1 MKKILL
7 LLLVCVCAL
16 VVACGENYDKVLNNA
31 LSKISV
37 SSEVSEDITLV
48 KEVEVDGVKVSVTWS
63 SDSSALTSEGKVTRG
78 EEDVL
83 VKLVAKAEVENSSK
97 EKEFSV
103 KVLKKES
110 SVDYEEI
117 VMSVLEKLYVVKE
130 TSENIPMTLELEE
143 RGYKVKISWSSD
155 NAAITKDG
163 VVTRGE
169 EDVVVNL
176 KATATLE
183 GVSKE
188 KVFEVTVLKEVAKV
202 DFEEIA
208 TSALEKLEIVTST
221 DKDLVLVKEVEVAGY
236 KVAISYESDNSALT
250 SEGIITRGEEDVI
263 VNLKVTASVE
273 GVSKEKVFGVTVLK
287 EEAKI
292 NYDEIAQAMLEKIE
306 LPLVVDGDLELV
318 KEIEEQGVTG
328 TLKYAFSTDIITTDG
343 KVTMFEEEE
352 STLDCIIS
360 LTLND
365 KEYTKEVKGIVVL
378 SIVGSAE
385 KFIESLNIPA
395 EIDDNIYLP
404 TEHKN
409 MEISWSTSNK
419 YILSDKGVP
428 AYVEE
433 DANVTLYV
441 TCLIYYNDEE
451 YFYDGRFDI
460 TVKPYSDEKRVNLVY
475 DSLSIP
481 TETIDNIGLLSTYNY
496 GVKAVWTSS
505 NEKIISTNGVVT
517 PDGNETVVTLKV
529 VLSYGGVMKEQTFDV
544 KVGNVPLDGCDELFY
559 MHNLVE
565 YAEDL
570 DSAKLTN
577 LEFVNG
583 RIQLTEGATEGVYE
597 SKTFKTRKFD
607 SVVGSYSCTSGLD
620 RTAELEVS
628 VKVNG
633 KWSKYFTY
641 GRFGNGRE
649 NLYYDTSDTYAYLN
663 TDIIQVNSGYQGEG
677 VRYRITLRRDNASVA
692 SPKLL
697 LVAIAFRMSNYTY
710 VVDDSDLP
718 KEFDN
723 ASCPKLYQHDVPTI
737 GGVICSATTTTMLLM
752 NKGYDFS
759 NRGYDLP
766 HAYMASIVADRGHN
780 NPTYG
785 NWSYN
790 MIAAGG
796 FGAEAYVAKLYS
808 WEELKW
814 YLVNVGPC
822 GASIGGYFGAYTTG
836 GHLIVVRGYRETAD
850 GTTVICNDPNIKGVY
865 YEVSKE
871 IFMEAW
877 KKGMSYI
884 VK

>member
-1 MKKILL
+1 MKKVLL
-7 LLLVCVCAL
+7 LLLVFICAL
-16 VVACGENYDKVLNNA
+16 VVACGENYDKVLNDA
-31 LSKISV
+31 LSKISI

-78 EEDVL
+78 DEDVL

-110 SVDYEEI
+110 SVNYEEI

-130 TSENIPMTLELEE
+130 TSENIPMILELEE

-188 KVFEVTVLKEVAKV
+188 KVFEVKVLKEVAKV

-236 KVAISYESDNSALT
+236 KVAISYESNNTALT
-250 SEGIITRGEEDVI
+250 SDGIVTRGAEDVL
-263 VNLKVTASVE
+263 VSLKAVATVE
-273 GVSKEKVFGVTVLK
+273 GVSKEKVFEVTVLK
-287 EEAKI
+287 EEVKI
-292 NYDEIAQAMLEKIE
+292 NYEELAKAMLEKIE
-306 LPLVVDGDLELV
+306 LPLVVDGDLDLV
-318 KEIEEQGVTG
+318 KEVTEQGVTG
-328 TLKYAFSTDIITTDG
+328 TVKYAFSTEMISEDG

-352 STLDCIIS
+352 STLDCVIT

-365 KEYTKEVKGIVVL
+365 ANYTKEVKGITVL
-378 SIVGSAE
+378 SIMGSAE
-385 KFIESLNIPA
+385 KFIESLNIPS
-395 EIDDNIYLP
+395 EIDDNINLP

-419 YILSDKGVP
+419 YILTEKGVP

-433 DANVTLYV
+433 DTEVTLYV

-451 YFYDGRFDI
+451 YFYDGRFDLV
-460 TVKPYSDEKRVNLVY
+460 VKPYSDEKRVNLVY
-475 DSLSIP
+475 NSLSIP
-481 TETIDNIGLLSTYNY
+481 TETIDNIGLLSTYSY

-505 NEKIISTNGVVT
+505 NEKVISTNGVVT

-697 LVAIAFRMSNYTY
+697 LVAIAFRMSDYTY

-814 YLVNVGPC
+814 YLVKR
-822 GASIGGYFGAYTTG
+822 
-836 GHLIVVRGYRETAD
+836 L
-850 GTTVICNDPNIKGVY
+850 K
-865 YEVSKE
+865 
-871 IFMEAW
+871 
-877 KKGMSYI
+877 
-884 VK
+884 

>member
-7 LLLVCVCAL
+7 LLLVFICAL
-16 VVACGENYDKVLNNA
+16 VVACGENYDKVLNDA

-110 SVDYEEI
+110 NVNYEEI

-188 KVFEVTVLKEVAKV
+188 KVFEVKVLKEVAKV

-221 DKDLVLVKEVEVAGY
+221 DKDLDLVKEVEVAGY
-236 KVAISYESDNSALT
+236 KVAISYESNNNALT
-250 SEGIITRGEEDVI
+250 SDGIVTRGAEDVL
-263 VNLKVTASVE
+263 VSLKAVATVE
-273 GVSKEKVFGVTVLK
+273 GVSKEKVFEVTVLK
-287 EEAKI
+287 EEVKI
-292 NYDEIAQAMLEKIE
+292 NYEELAKAMLEKIE
-306 LPLVVDGDLELV
+306 LPLVVDGDLDLV
-318 KEIEEQGVTG
+318 KEVTEQGVTG
-328 TLKYAFSTDIITTDG
+328 TVKYAFSTEMISEDG
-343 KVTMFEEEE
+343 KVTMFEEDE
-352 STLDCIIS
+352 STLDCVIT

-365 KEYTKEVKGIVVL
+365 ANYTKEVKGITVL
-378 SIVGSAE
+378 SIIGSAE
-385 KFIESLNIPA
+385 KFIKSLNIPS
-395 EIDDNIYLP
+395 EIDDNINLP

-419 YILSDKGVP
+419 YILTDKGVA

-433 DANVTLYV
+433 DTEVTLYV

-451 YFYDGRFDI
+451 YFYDDRFELVI
-460 TVKPYSDEKRVNLVY
+460 KPYSDEKRVNLVY
-475 DSLSIP
+475 NSLSIP
-481 TETIDNIGLLSTYNY
+481 TETIDNIGLLSTYSY
-496 GVKAVWTSS
+496 GVKATWTSS
-505 NEKIISTNGVVT
+505 NEKVISTNGVVT

-577 LEFVNG
+577 LELVDG
-583 RIQLTEGATEGVYE
+583 RIQLKEGAVEGVYE

-620 RTAELEVS
+620 HTAELEVS
-628 VKVNG
+628 LKVKGV
-633 KWSKYFTY
+633 WSKYYTY
-641 GRFGNGRE
+641 GRFGNGRN
-649 NLYYDTSDTYAYLN
+649 NLYYDTSDTYTYLN
-663 TDIIQVNSGYQGEG
+663 TDIVTVNSGYQGEG
-677 VRYRITLRRDNASVA
+677 VKYRITLRRDSADA
-692 SPKLL
+692 PSPKLL
-697 LVAIAFRMSNYTY
+697 LVAIAFRMSDYTY

-752 NKGYDFS
+752 NRGYDFS

-822 GASIGGYFGAYTTG
+822 GASIGGYFGAYTTN
-836 GHLIVVRGYRETAD
+836 GHLIVVRGYRETEN

>member
-7 LLLVCVCAL
+7 LLLVFICAL
-16 VVACGENYDKVLNNA
+16 VVACGENYDKVLNDA

-110 SVDYEEI
+110 IVDYEEI
-117 VMSVLEKLYVVKE
+117 VMIVLEKLYVVKE

-188 KVFEVTVLKEVAKV
+188 KVFEVKVLKEVAKV

-236 KVAISYESDNSALT
+236 KVAISYESNNSALT
-250 SEGIITRGEEDVI
+250 SDGIVTRGTEDVL
-263 VNLKVTASVE
+263 VSLKAVATVE
-273 GVSKEKVFGVTVLK
+273 GVSEEKVFEVTVLK
-287 EEAKI
+287 EEVKI
-292 NYDEIAQAMLEKIE
+292 NYEELAKAMLEKIE
-306 LPLVVDGDLELV
+306 LPLVVDGDLDLV
-318 KEIEEQGVTG
+318 KEVTEQGVTG
-328 TLKYAFSTDIITTDG
+328 TVKYAFSTEMISEDG
-343 KVTMFEEEE
+343 KVTMFEEDE
-352 STLDCIIS
+352 STLDCVIT

-365 KEYTKEVKGIVVL
+365 ANYTKEVKGITVL
-378 SIVGSAE
+378 SIMGSAE
-385 KFIESLNIPA
+385 KFIESLNIPS
-395 EIDDNIYLP
+395 EIDDNINLP

-419 YILSDKGVP
+419 YILTDKGVP

-433 DANVTLYV
+433 DTEVTLYV

-451 YFYDGRFDI
+451 YFYDDRFDLV
-460 TVKPYSDEKRVNLVY
+460 VKPYSDEKRVNLVY
-475 DSLSIP
+475 NSLSIP
-481 TETIDNIGLLSTYNY
+481 TETIDNIGLLSTYSY
-496 GVKAVWTSS
+496 GVKATWTSS
-505 NEKIISTNGVVT
+505 NEKVISTNGVVT

-577 LEFVNG
+577 LELVDG
-583 RIQLTEGATEGVYE
+583 RIQLKEGAVEGVYE

-677 VRYRITLRRDNASVA
+677 VRYCITLRRDNASVA

-850 GTTVICNDPNIKGVY
+850 GVTVICNDPNIKGVY

>member
-7 LLLVCVCAL
+7 LLLVFICAL
-16 VVACGENYDKVLNNA
+16 VVACGENYDKVLNDA

-37 SSEVSEDITLV
+37 SSEVSEDINLV

-188 KVFEVTVLKEVAKV
+188 KVFEVKVLKEVVKV

-236 KVAISYESDNSALT
+236 KVAISYESNNSALT
-250 SEGIITRGEEDVI
+250 SDGIVTRGTEDVL
-263 VNLKVTASVE
+263 VSLKAVATVE
-273 GVSKEKVFGVTVLK
+273 GVSKEKVFEVTVLK
-287 EEAKI
+287 EEVKI
-292 NYDEIAQAMLEKIE
+292 NYEELAKAMLEKIE
-306 LPLVVDGDLELV
+306 LPLVVDGDLDLV
-318 KEIEEQGVTG
+318 KEVTEQGITG
-328 TLKYAFSTDIITTDG
+328 TVKYAFSTEMISEDG
-343 KVTMFEEEE
+343 KVKMFEEDE
-352 STLDCIIS
+352 STLDCVIT

-365 KEYTKEVKGIVVL
+365 ANYTKEVKGITVL
-378 SIVGSAE
+378 SIMGSAE
-385 KFIESLNIPA
+385 KFIESLNIPS
-395 EIDDNIYLP
+395 EIDDNINLP

-419 YILSDKGVP
+419 YILTDKGVP

-433 DANVTLYV
+433 DTEVTLYV

-451 YFYDGRFDI
+451 YFYDDRFDLV
-460 TVKPYSDEKRVNLVY
+460 VKPYSDEKRVNLVY
-475 DSLSIP
+475 NSLSIP
-481 TETIDNIGLLSTYNY
+481 TETIDNIGLLSTYSY
-496 GVKAVWTSS
+496 GVKATWTSS
-505 NEKIISTNGVVT
+505 NEKIISTSGVVT

-850 GTTVICNDPNIKGVY
+850 GVTVICNDPNIKGVY

>member
-1 MKKILL
+1 MKKILF

-16 VVACGENYDKVLNNA
+16 VVACGENYDKVLNDA

-63 SDSSALTSEGKVTRG
+63 SDNSALTSEGKVTRG

-110 SVDYEEI
+110 SVNYEEI

-130 TSENIPMTLELEE
+130 TSGNIPMILELEE

-188 KVFEVTVLKEVAKV
+188 KVFEVKVLKEVAKV

-236 KVAISYESDNSALT
+236 KVAISYESNNTALT
-250 SEGIITRGEEDVI
+250 SDGIVTRGAEDVL
-263 VNLKVTASVE
+263 VSLKAVATVE
-273 GVSKEKVFGVTVLK
+273 GVSKEKVFEVTVLK
-287 EEAKI
+287 EEVEI
-292 NYDEIAQAMLEKIE
+292 NYEELAKAMLEKIE
-306 LPLVVDGDLELV
+306 LPLVVDGDLDLV
-318 KEIEEQGVTG
+318 KEVTEQGVTG
-328 TLKYAFSTDIITTDG
+328 TVKYAFSTEMISEDG

-352 STLDCIIS
+352 STLDCVIT

-365 KEYTKEVKGIVVL
+365 VNYTKEVKGITVL
-378 SIVGSAE
+378 SIMGSAE
-385 KFIESLNIPA
+385 KFIESLNIPS
-395 EIDDNIYLP
+395 EIDDNINLP

-419 YILSDKGVP
+419 YILTDKGVP

-433 DANVTLYV
+433 DTEVTLYV

-451 YFYDGRFDI
+451 YFYDGRFDLV
-460 TVKPYSDEKRVNLVY
+460 VKPYSDEKRVNLVY
-475 DSLSIP
+475 NSLSIP
-481 TETIDNIGLLSTYNY
+481 TETIDNIGLLSTYSY

>member
-7 LLLVCVCAL
+7 LLLVFICAL
-16 VVACGENYDKVLNNA
+16 VVACGENYDKVLNDA

-78 EEDVL
+78 DEDVL

-110 SVDYEEI
+110 SVNYEEI

-130 TSENIPMTLELEE
+130 TSENIPMILELEE

-188 KVFEVTVLKEVAKV
+188 KVFEVKVLKEVAKV

-236 KVAISYESDNSALT
+236 KVAISYESNNTALT
-250 SEGIITRGEEDVI
+250 SDGIVTRGAEDVL
-263 VNLKVTASVE
+263 VSLKAVATVE
-273 GVSKEKVFGVTVLK
+273 GVSKEKVFEVTVLK
-287 EEAKI
+287 EEVKI
-292 NYDEIAQAMLEKIE
+292 NYEELAKAMLEKIE
-306 LPLVVDGDLELV
+306 LPLVVDGDLDLV
-318 KEIEEQGVTG
+318 KEVTEQGVTG
-328 TLKYAFSTDIITTDG
+328 TVKYAFSTEMISEDG
-343 KVTMFEEEE
+343 KVTMFEEDE
-352 STLDCIIS
+352 STLDCVIT

-365 KEYTKEVKGIVVL
+365 ANYTKEVKGITVL
-378 SIVGSAE
+378 SIMGSAE
-385 KFIESLNIPA
+385 KFIESLNIPS
-395 EIDDNIYLP
+395 EIDDNINLP

-419 YILSDKGVP
+419 YILTDKGVP

-433 DANVTLYV
+433 DTEVTLYV

-451 YFYDGRFDI
+451 YFYDGRFDLV
-460 TVKPYSDEKRVNLVY
+460 VKPYSDEKRVNLVY
-475 DSLSIP
+475 NSLSIP
-481 TETIDNIGLLSTYNY
+481 TETIDNIGLLSTYSY

-577 LEFVNG
+577 LEFVDG

-620 RTAELEVS
+620 HTAELEVS

-697 LVAIAFRMSNYTY
+697 LVAIALRMSNYTY

-752 NKGYDFS
+752 NRGYDFS

>member
-16 VVACGENYDKVLNNA
+16 VVACGKNYDEVLNNA
-31 LSKISV
+31 LGKINV
-37 SSEVSEDITLV
+37 PTEVSEDISLV
-48 KEVEVDGVKVSVTWS
+48 KEVEVDGVKVSITWS
-63 SDSSALTSEGKVTRG
+63 SDNSVLTSEGVVTRG

-110 SVDYEEI
+110 SVNYEEI

-188 KVFEVTVLKEVAKV
+188 KVFEVKVLKEVAKV

-221 DKDLVLVKEVEVAGY
+221 DKDLVLVKEVEVVGY
-236 KVAISYESDNSALT
+236 KVAISYESNNSALT
-250 SEGIITRGEEDVI
+250 SDGIVTRGTEDVL
-263 VNLKVTASVE
+263 VSLKAVATVE
-273 GVSKEKVFGVTVLK
+273 GVSEEKVFEVTVLK
-287 EEAKI
+287 EEVKI
-292 NYDEIAQAMLEKIE
+292 NYEELANAMLEKIE

-318 KEIEEQGVTG
+318 KEIEEQGIIG
-328 TLKYAFSTDIITTDG
+328 TVNYTFSTDVITTDG

-352 STLDCIIS
+352 STLDCVIS
-360 LTLND
+360 LTLNE
-365 KEYTKEVKGIVVL
+365 KEYSKEVKGIVVL

-517 PDGNETVVTLKV
+517 PDGNETIVTLKV

-577 LEFVNG
+577 LEFVDG

-620 RTAELEVS
+620 HTAELEVS

-677 VRYRITLRRDNASVA
+677 VKYRITLRRDNASVA

-759 NRGYDLP
+759 NRGYALP

>member
-16 VVACGENYDKVLNNA
+16 VVACGENYDKVLNDA

-48 KEVEVDGVKVSVTWS
+48 KEVEVDGVKVSVTWA

-78 EEDVL
+78 DEDVL

-110 SVDYEEI
+110 SVNYEEI

-130 TSENIPMTLELEE
+130 TSDNIPMILELEE

-188 KVFEVTVLKEVAKV
+188 KVFEVKVLKEVVKV

-236 KVAISYESDNSALT
+236 KVAICYESNNTALT
-250 SEGIITRGEEDVI
+250 SDGIVTRGAEDVL
-263 VNLKVTASVE
+263 VSLKAVATVE
-273 GVSKEKVFGVTVLK
+273 GVSKEKVFEVTVLK
-287 EEAKI
+287 EEVKI
-292 NYDEIAQAMLEKIE
+292 NYEELAKAMLEKIE
-306 LPLVVDGDLELV
+306 LPLVVDGDLDLV
-318 KEIEEQGVTG
+318 KEVTEQGVTG
-328 TLKYAFSTDIITTDG
+328 TVKYAFSTEMISEDG

-352 STLDCIIS
+352 STLDCVIT

-365 KEYTKEVKGIVVL
+365 ANYTKEVKGITVL
-378 SIVGSAE
+378 SIMGSAE
-385 KFIESLNIPA
+385 KFIESLNIPS
-395 EIDDNIYLP
+395 EIDDNINLP

-419 YILSDKGVP
+419 YILTDKGVP

-433 DANVTLYV
+433 DTEVTLYV

-451 YFYDGRFDI
+451 YFYDGRFDLV
-460 TVKPYSDEKRVNLVY
+460 VKPYSDEKRVNLVY
-475 DSLSIP
+475 NSLSIP
-481 TETIDNIGLLSTYNY
+481 TETIDNIGLLSTYSY

-505 NEKIISTNGVVT
+505 NEKVISTNGVVT

-620 RTAELEVS
+620 HTAELEVS

-697 LVAIAFRMSNYTY
+697 LVAIAFRMSDYTY

-752 NKGYDFS
+752 NRGYDFS

>member
-7 LLLVCVCAL
+7 LLLVFICAL
-16 VVACGENYDKVLNNA
+16 VVACGENYDKVLNDA

-188 KVFEVTVLKEVAKV
+188 KVFEVKVLKEVAKV

-236 KVAISYESDNSALT
+236 KVAISYESNNSALT
-250 SEGIITRGEEDVI
+250 SDGIVTRGTEDVL
-263 VNLKVTASVE
+263 VSLKAVATVE
-273 GVSKEKVFGVTVLK
+273 GVSEEKVFEVTVLK
-287 EEAKI
+287 EEVKI
-292 NYDEIAQAMLEKIE
+292 NYEELAKAMLEKIE
-306 LPLVVDGDLELV
+306 LPLVVDGDLDLV
-318 KEIEEQGVTG
+318 KEVTEQGVTG
-328 TLKYAFSTDIITTDG
+328 TVKYAFSTEMISEDG
-343 KVTMFEEEE
+343 KVTMFEEDE
-352 STLDCIIS
+352 STLDCVIT

-365 KEYTKEVKGIVVL
+365 ANYTKEVKGITVL
-378 SIVGSAE
+378 SIMGSAE
-385 KFIESLNIPA
+385 KFIESLNIPS
-395 EIDDNIYLP
+395 EIDDNINLP

-419 YILSDKGVP
+419 YILTDKGVP

-433 DANVTLYV
+433 DTEVTLYV

-451 YFYDGRFDI
+451 YFYDDRFDLV
-460 TVKPYSDEKRVNLVY
+460 VKPYSDEKRVNLVY
-475 DSLSIP
+475 NSLSIP
-481 TETIDNIGLLSTYNY
+481 TETIDNIGLLSTYSY
-496 GVKAVWTSS
+496 GVKATWTSS
-505 NEKIISTNGVVT
+505 NEKVISTNGVVT

-577 LEFVNG
+577 LELVDG
-583 RIQLTEGATEGVYE
+583 RIQLKEGAVEGVYE

-850 GTTVICNDPNIKGVY
+850 GVTVICNDPNIKGVY

>member
-16 VVACGENYDKVLNNA
+16 VVACGENYDKVLNDA

-48 KEVEVDGVKVSVTWS
+48 KEVEVDGVKVSITWS

-78 EEDVL
+78 DEDVL

-110 SVDYEEI
+110 SVNYEEI

-130 TSENIPMTLELEE
+130 TSENIPMILELEE
-143 RGYKVKISWSSD
+143 KGYKVKISWSSD

-188 KVFEVTVLKEVAKV
+188 KVFEVKVLKEVAKV

-236 KVAISYESDNSALT
+236 KVAISYESNNTALT
-250 SEGIITRGEEDVI
+250 SDGIVTRGAEDVL
-263 VNLKVTASVE
+263 VSLKAVATVE
-273 GVSKEKVFGVTVLK
+273 GVSKEKVFEVTVLK
-287 EEAKI
+287 EEVEI
-292 NYDEIAQAMLEKIE
+292 NYEELAKAMLEKIE
-306 LPLVVDGDLELV
+306 LPLVVDGDLDLV
-318 KEIEEQGVTG
+318 KEVTEQGVTG
-328 TLKYAFSTDIITTDG
+328 TVKYAFSTEMISEDG
-343 KVTMFEEEE
+343 KVTMFEEDE
-352 STLDCIIS
+352 STLDCVIT

-365 KEYTKEVKGIVVL
+365 TNYTKEVKGITVL
-378 SIVGSAE
+378 SIMGSAE
-385 KFIESLNIPA
+385 KFIESLNIPS
-395 EIDDNIYLP
+395 EIDDNINLP

-419 YILSDKGVP
+419 YILTDKGVP

-433 DANVTLYV
+433 DTEVTLYV

-451 YFYDGRFDI
+451 YFYDDRFDLV
-460 TVKPYSDEKRVNLVY
+460 VKPYSDEKRVNLVY
-475 DSLSIP
+475 NSLSIP
-481 TETIDNIGLLSTYNY
+481 TETIDNIGLLSTYSY

-505 NEKIISTNGVVT
+505 NEKVISTNGVVT

>member
-7 LLLVCVCAL
+7 LLLVFICAL
-16 VVACGENYDKVLNNA
+16 VVACGENYDKVLNDA

-78 EEDVL
+78 DEDVL

-110 SVDYEEI
+110 SVNYEEI

-130 TSENIPMTLELEE
+130 TSENIPMILELEE

-188 KVFEVTVLKEVAKV
+188 KVFEVKVLKEVAKV

-236 KVAISYESDNSALT
+236 KVAISYESNNTALT
-250 SEGIITRGEEDVI
+250 SDGIVTRGAEDVL
-263 VNLKVTASVE
+263 VSLKAVATVE
-273 GVSKEKVFGVTVLK
+273 GVSKEKVFEVTVLK
-287 EEAKI
+287 EEVKI
-292 NYDEIAQAMLEKIE
+292 NYEELAKAMLEKIE
-306 LPLVVDGDLELV
+306 LPLVVDGDLDLV
-318 KEIEEQGVTG
+318 KEVSEQGVTG
-328 TLKYAFSTDIITTDG
+328 TVKYAFSTEMISEDG

-352 STLDCIIS
+352 STLDCVIT

-365 KEYTKEVKGIVVL
+365 TNYTKEVKGITVL
-378 SIVGSAE
+378 SIMRSAE
-385 KFIESLNIPA
+385 KFIESLNIPS
-395 EIDDNIYLP
+395 EIDDNINLP

-419 YILSDKGVP
+419 YILTDKGVP

-433 DANVTLYV
+433 DTEVTLYV

-451 YFYDGRFDI
+451 YFYDGRFDLV
-460 TVKPYSDEKRVNLVY
+460 VKPYSDEKRVNLVY
-475 DSLSIP
+475 NSLSIP
-481 TETIDNIGLLSTYNY
+481 TETIDNIGLLSTYSY

-505 NEKIISTNGVVT
+505 NEKVISTNGVVT

-697 LVAIAFRMSNYTY
+697 LVAIAFRMSDYTY

-752 NKGYDFS
+752 NRGYDFS

>member
-1 MKKILL
+1 
-7 LLLVCVCAL
+7 
-16 VVACGENYDKVLNNA
+16 
-31 LSKISV
+31 
-37 SSEVSEDITLV
+37 
-48 KEVEVDGVKVSVTWS
+48 
-63 SDSSALTSEGKVTRG
+63 
-78 EEDVL
+78 
-83 VKLVAKAEVENSSK
+83 
-97 EKEFSV
+97 
-103 KVLKKES
+103 
-110 SVDYEEI
+110 
-117 VMSVLEKLYVVKE
+117 MSVLEKLYVVKE
-130 TSENIPMTLELEE
+130 KSENIPMTLELEE

-188 KVFEVTVLKEVAKV
+188 KVFEVKVLKEVAKV

-236 KVAISYESDNSALT
+236 KVAISYESNNSALT
-250 SEGIITRGEEDVI
+250 SDGIVTRGTEDVL
-263 VNLKVTASVE
+263 VSLKAVATVE
-273 GVSKEKVFGVTVLK
+273 GVSEEKVFEVTVLK
-287 EEAKI
+287 EEVKI
-292 NYDEIAQAMLEKIE
+292 NYEELAKAMLEKIE
-306 LPLVVDGDLELV
+306 LPLVVDGDLDLV
-318 KEIEEQGVTG
+318 KEVTEQGVTG
-328 TLKYAFSTDIITTDG
+328 TVKYAFSTEMISEDG
-343 KVTMFEEEE
+343 KVTMFEEDE
-352 STLDCIIS
+352 STLDCVIT

-365 KEYTKEVKGIVVL
+365 ANYTKEVKGITVL
-378 SIVGSAE
+378 SIMGSAE
-385 KFIESLNIPA
+385 KFIESLNIPS
-395 EIDDNIYLP
+395 EIDDNINLP

-419 YILSDKGVP
+419 YILTDKGVP

-433 DANVTLYV
+433 DTEVTLYV

-451 YFYDGRFDI
+451 YFYDDRFDLV
-460 TVKPYSDEKRVNLVY
+460 VKPYSDEKRVNLVY
-475 DSLSIP
+475 NSLSIP
-481 TETIDNIGLLSTYNY
+481 TETIDNIGLLSTYSY
-496 GVKAVWTSS
+496 GVKATWTSS
-505 NEKIISTNGVVT
+505 NEKVISTNGVVT

-577 LEFVNG
+577 LELVDG
-583 RIQLTEGATEGVYE
+583 RIQLKEGAVEGVYE

-850 GTTVICNDPNIKGVY
+850 GVTVICNDPNIKGVY

>member
-16 VVACGENYDKVLNNA
+16 VVACGKNYDEVLNNA
-31 LSKISV
+31 LGKINV
-37 SSEVSEDITLV
+37 PTEVSEDISLV
-48 KEVEVDGVKVSVTWS
+48 KEVEVDGVKVSITWS
-63 SDSSALTSEGKVTRG
+63 SDNSVLTSEGVVTRG

-83 VKLVAKAEVENSSK
+83 VKLVAKAEVEDNYK
-97 EKEFSV
+97 EKEFEV
-103 KVLKKES
+103 KVLKEAAK
-110 SVDYEEI
+110 VDFEQI
-117 VMSVLEKLYVVKE
+117 VQNALEKIEIASSTETNLELVKE
-130 TSENIPMTLELEE
+130 VEVD
-143 RGYKVKISWSSD
+143 GYKVAISYESNNSALTSD
-155 NAAITKDG
+155 GK
-163 VVTRGE
+163 VTLGK
-169 EDVVVNL
+169 EDVVVEL
-176 KATATLE
+176 KAVATIE

-188 KVFEVTVLKEVAKV
+188 KVFEVTVLKEEVV
-202 DFEEIA
+202 VNYEEIA
-208 TSALEKLEIVTST
+208 LNALEMLEVVTST
-221 DKDLVLVKEVEVAGY
+221 KEDIVLVNEVEVDGY
-236 KVAISYESDNSALT
+236 KVAISYESNNSALT
-250 SEGIITRGEEDVI
+250 SDGKVTLGKEDV
-263 VNLKVTASVE
+263 VVELKAVATIE
-273 GVSKEKVFGVTVLK
+273 GVSKEKVFEVTVLK
-287 EEAKI
+287 EEVVI
-292 NYDEIAQAMLEKIE
+292 NYEEVAQVMLSKVE
-306 LPLVVDGDLELV
+306 LPLEVDGDLELV
-318 KEIEEQGVTG
+318 KEIVEQGVTG
-328 TLKYAFSTDIITTDG
+328 TLKYTFSSEVISEDG
-343 KVTMFEEEE
+343 KVIMYEEDE
-352 STLDCIIS
+352 STLDCVVT
-360 LTLND
+360 LTLNGV
-365 KEYTKEVKGIVVL
+365 EYTKEVNGIKVL

-385 KFIESLNIPA
+385 KFIESIGIPT
-395 EIDDNIYLP
+395 ETDDNLELP
-404 TEHKN
+404 TAYKN

-419 YILSDKGVP
+419 YILTDKGVVS
-428 AYVEE
+428 YVEE
-433 DANVTLYV
+433 DAEVTLYV

-451 YFYDGRFDI
+451 YFYDGRFNI
-460 TVKPYSDEKRVNLVY
+460 TVKPYSDEKRVNLVF
-475 DSLSIP
+475 DSLNIP

-496 GVKAVWTSS
+496 GVKATWTSS
-505 NEKIISTNGVVT
+505 NEKVINTYGVVT
-517 PDGNETVVTLKV
+517 PDGNDTVVTLKV

-544 KVGNVPLDGCDELFY
+544 KVGQVPLDGCDELFY

-577 LEFVNG
+577 LELVDG
-583 RIQLTEGATEGVYE
+583 RIQLKEGAVEGVYE

-620 RTAELEVS
+620 HTAELEVS
-628 VKVNG
+628 LKVKGV
-633 KWSKYFTY
+633 WSKYYTY
-641 GRFGNGRE
+641 GRFGNGRN
-649 NLYYDTSDTYAYLN
+649 NLYYDTSDTYTYLN
-663 TDIIQVNSGYQGEG
+663 TDIVTVNSGYQGEG
-677 VRYRITLRRDNASVA
+677 VKYRITLRRDSADA
-692 SPKLL
+692 PSPKLL
-697 LVAIAFRMSNYTY
+697 LVAIAFRMSDYTY

-723 ASCPKLYQHDVPTI
+723 ASTPKLYQHDVPTI

-752 NKGYDFS
+752 NRGYDFS

-822 GASIGGYFGAYTTG
+822 GASIGGYFGAYTTN
-836 GHLIVVRGYRETAD
+836 GHLIVVRGYRETEN

>member
-7 LLLVCVCAL
+7 LLLVFICAL
-16 VVACGENYDKVLNNA
+16 VVACGENYDKVLNDA

-78 EEDVL
+78 DEDVL

-110 SVDYEEI
+110 SVNYEEI

-130 TSENIPMTLELEE
+130 TSENIPMILELEE

-188 KVFEVTVLKEVAKV
+188 KVFEVKVLKEVAKV

-236 KVAISYESDNSALT
+236 KVAISYESNNTALT
-250 SEGIITRGEEDVI
+250 SDGIVTRGAEDVL
-263 VNLKVTASVE
+263 VSLKAVATVE
-273 GVSKEKVFGVTVLK
+273 GVSKEKVFEVTVLK
-287 EEAKI
+287 EEVKI
-292 NYDEIAQAMLEKIE
+292 NYEELAKAMLEKIE
-306 LPLVVDGDLELV
+306 LPLVVDGDLDLV
-318 KEIEEQGVTG
+318 KEVTEQGVTG
-328 TLKYAFSTDIITTDG
+328 TVKYAFSTEMISEDG

-352 STLDCIIS
+352 STLDCVIT

-365 KEYTKEVKGIVVL
+365 ANYTKEVKGITVL
-378 SIVGSAE
+378 SIMGSAE
-385 KFIESLNIPA
+385 KFIESLNIPSD
-395 EIDDNIYLP
+395 IDDNINLP

-419 YILSDKGVP
+419 YILTDKGVP

-433 DANVTLYV
+433 DTEVTLYV

-451 YFYDGRFDI
+451 YFYDGRFDLV
-460 TVKPYSDEKRVNLVY
+460 VKPYSDEKRVNLVY
-475 DSLSIP
+475 NSLSIP
-481 TETIDNIGLLSTYNY
+481 TETIDNIGLLSTYSY

-577 LEFVNG
+577 LEFVDG

-620 RTAELEVS
+620 HTAELEVS

-697 LVAIAFRMSNYTY
+697 LVAIALRMSNYTY

-752 NKGYDFS
+752 NRGYDFS

>member
-16 VVACGENYDKVLNNA
+16 VVACGKNYDEVLNNA
-31 LSKISV
+31 LSEISV
-37 SSEVSEDITLV
+37 PTEVSEDITLV
-48 KEVEVDGVKVSVTWS
+48 KEVEVNDVKVSITWS
-63 SDSSALTSEGKVTRG
+63 SDSSALTSEGVVTRG

-83 VKLVAKAEVENSSK
+83 VKLVAKAEVEGNYK
-97 EKEFSV
+97 EKEFEV
-103 KVLKKES
+103 KVLKK
-110 SVDYEEI
+110 
-117 VMSVLEKLYVVKE
+117 
-130 TSENIPMTLELEE
+130 
-143 RGYKVKISWSSD
+143 
-155 NAAITKDG
+155 
-163 VVTRGE
+163 
-169 EDVVVNL
+169 
-176 KATATLE
+176 
-183 GVSKE
+183 
-188 KVFEVTVLKEVAKV
+188 VAEV
-202 DFEEIA
+202 DFDQIA
-208 TSALEKLEIVTST
+208 QSALEKIEVLTST
-221 DKDLVLVKEVEVAGY
+221 ETNLELVKEVEVAGY

-250 SEGIITRGEEDVI
+250 NEGVVTRGEEDVI
-263 VNLKVTASVE
+263 VNLKATATVE
-273 GVSKEKVFGVTVLK
+273 GVSKEKVFEVTVLK
-287 EEAKI
+287 EVVKVNFEEIIMSALEKLYVVKETTDNIPMILELEEEGYTVKISWTSDNEAITSEGIVTRGKEDIIVKLKAVATLEGVSKEKEFEVKVLKEEVKI
-292 NYDEIAQAMLEKIE
+292 NYDEIAQLMLEKIE

-328 TLKYAFSTDIITTDG
+328 TVNYTFSTEIITADG

-352 STLDCIIS
+352 STLDCVIS

-378 SIVGSAE
+378 SIIGTAE
-385 KFIESLNIPA
+385 KFIESLNIPS

-404 TEHKN
+404 TEYKN

-419 YILSDKGVP
+419 YILTDKGVP

-577 LEFVNG
+577 LEFVDG